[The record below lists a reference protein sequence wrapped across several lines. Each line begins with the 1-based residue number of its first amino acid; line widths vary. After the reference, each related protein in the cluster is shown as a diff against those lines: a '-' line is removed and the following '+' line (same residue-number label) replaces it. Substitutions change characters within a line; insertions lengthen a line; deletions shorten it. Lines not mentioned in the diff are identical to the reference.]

1 MNSWALIVKKLT
13 EFYRLWIGKPSG
25 YKSSN
30 ANQGNK
36 TIIRLPIKWFTNK
49 NDHNL
54 FHNVSSYYH
63 LANEDKLEMPT
74 LSGTAFATP
83 LLIQPTQ
90 VIIFQI
96 NLEFFV
102 IKAYLEIFLADLQ
115 WAHRVWADSCKALHA
130 DERERL
136 GTNRYHCWPK
146 WSLKTNDHWLARV
159 GRVREW

>member
-1 MNSWALIVKKLT
+1 MTTTFSTTCPAIITWQMKINWRCLPYQGLLS
-13 EFYRLWIGKPSG
+13 
-25 YKSSN
+25 
-30 ANQGNK
+30 QGNK
-36 TIIRLPIKWFTNK
+36 TITRFSLKWFTNK

-96 NLEFFV
+96 NLEFSV
-102 IKAYLEIFLADLQ
+102 IKAYLKIFLADLQ
-115 WAHRVWADSCKALHA
+115 WIHRVWAVSCKASHA
-130 DERERL
+130 DERGRL

-159 GRVREW
+159 GRVRE

>member
-1 MNSWALIVKKLT
+1 MNSWASTVKKLT
-13 EFYRLWIGKPSG
+13 RFYRLWIGKSSG
-25 YKSSN
+25 CISSN

-36 TIIRLPIKWFTNK
+36 TITRFSFKWFTNK

-115 WAHRVWADSCKALHA
+115 WVHRVWAVSCKASHA
-130 DERERL
+130 DERGRL

>member
-96 NLEFFV
+96 NLEFSV
-102 IKAYLEIFLADLQ
+102 IKAYLKIFHADLQ
-115 WAHRVWADSCKALHA
+115 WIHRVWAVSCKAHMLMNA
-130 DERERL
+130 DDWVL
-136 GTNRYHCWPK
+136 IDITADQ
-146 WSLKTNDHWLARV
+146 NDHWRRMIIDWRGL
-159 GRVREW
+159 GG

>member
-1 MNSWALIVKKLT
+1 MNSWASTVKKLT
-13 EFYRLWIGKPSG
+13 RFYRLWIGKSSG
-25 YKSSN
+25 CISSN

-36 TIIRLPIKWFTNK
+36 TITRFSLKWFTNK
-49 NDHNL
+49 ND
-54 FHNVSSYYH
+54 HNVSSYYH

-115 WAHRVWADSCKALHA
+115 WVHRVWAVSCKASHA
-130 DERERL
+130 DESGRL